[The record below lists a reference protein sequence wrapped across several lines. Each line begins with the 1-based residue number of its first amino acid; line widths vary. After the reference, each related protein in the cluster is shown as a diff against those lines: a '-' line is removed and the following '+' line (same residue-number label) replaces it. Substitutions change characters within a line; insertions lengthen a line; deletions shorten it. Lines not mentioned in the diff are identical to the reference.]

1 MHQRAFRQ
9 LICLMACTVW
19 MACASVS
26 AQVIFTDSFEPRHAE
41 GPHSAAE
48 AAKFLTQAT
57 FGPTMQDIQHLQSIG
72 YNAWFEEQF
81 NAPASKHLVHIDDI
95 IADYE
100 SRGQELRIFQ
110 DRRQEAFWKYAL
122 YGQDQLR
129 QRMAFALSEIFV
141 ISDDSG
147 LEGQIAGMAHY
158 YDVLVDN
165 AFGSYRT
172 LLQDVTLHPTMGHY
186 LSMIRNRKPGLG
198 SNSETECTEP
208 PDRQW
213 ACPNDVPDD
222 LEDDVRPDE
231 NYAREI
237 MQLFSV
243 GLVQLNLNGTQK
255 LSQGQP
261 IPTYNQ
267 DTIRGFAHVFTGWNF
282 GDCEATQP
290 TTWNGFPNFLYWRYR
305 WCYTSEEPNASLKGD
320 RWRMPMAPWGEYIA
334 GQTQN
339 FGDAFHDSGGL
350 YHAFEGNKQLLNYN
364 GVALPNGVLP
374 EGGSA
379 RSNLTKALD
388 NIHQHPNVAPFIAT
402 RLIQR
407 FTTSNPSPAY
417 VQRVATIFNNN
428 GSGVRGDL
436 GAVVRAIL
444 MDPEAR
450 DPSQAPTHFGKLKE
464 PLIRL
469 TQIYRALDARTRSG
483 RIFQNWPE
491 QTVNQAVLRSP
502 TVFNFFMPDF
512 SEPGAIQQAGLASPE
527 FQISTDTYLIRLTD
541 SLGDF
546 SHWAIRRG
554 NNFPDGESD
563 TWQALRFDLMPLYHL
578 ADRPDALL
586 DHLDLLLMQGTMP
599 NEMRAILKTNM
610 ERYDVPGWTPSDPN
624 SFYYGIEHG
633 RLHRV
638 QDTLWLITSSPAFA
652 VERHR

>member
-1 MHQRAFRQ
+1 M
-9 LICLMACTVW
+9 LCTS
-19 MACASVS
+19 AQ
-26 AQVIFTDSFEPRHAE
+26 AQVIFTDSFEPRNVE

-57 FGPTMQDIQHLQSIG
+57 FGPTMQDIEHLQRIG

-81 NAPASKHLVHIDDI
+81 NRPASKHLVHIDDI

-100 SRGQELRIFQ
+100 ARGQELRIFQ

-147 LEGQIAGMAHY
+147 LENQIAGMTHY
-158 YDVLVDN
+158 YDELVDN

-198 SNSETECTEP
+198 SDSETACNEP
-208 PDRQW
+208 PERRW
-213 ACPNDVPDD
+213 ACPNDIPDD

-237 MQLFSV
+237 MQLFSI
-243 GLVQLNLNGTQK
+243 GLVQLNLDGTQK
-255 LSQGQP
+255 LSQGKP

-282 GDCEATQP
+282 GDCDAVQP

-305 WCYTSEEPNASLKGD
+305 WCYNAEEPNSGLKGR

-334 GQTQN
+334 GQTQD

-350 YHAFEGNKQLLNYN
+350 YHAVEGNKQLLNYS

-374 EGGSA
+374 AGGSA
-379 RSNLTKALD
+379 RSNMTAALD
-388 NIHQHPNVAPFIAT
+388 NIHHHPNVAPFISKL
-402 RLIQR
+402 LIQR

-436 GAVVRAIL
+436 GAVIRAIL

-450 DPSQAPTHFGKLKE
+450 DPAQAPAHFGKLKE

-469 TQIYRALDARTRSG
+469 TQVYRALDARTRSG

-512 SEPGAIQQAGLASPE
+512 SEPGAIKQAGLVSPE
-527 FQISTDTYLIRLTD
+527 FQISTDTFLIRLTD
-541 SLGDF
+541 TLGDF
-546 SHWAIRRG
+546 THYARRG
-554 NNFPDGESD
+554 NDYPAYETDR
-563 TWQALRFDLMPLYHL
+563 WRPLRFDLMPLYHL

-599 NEMRAILKTNM
+599 DEMRTILKTNM
-610 ERYDVPGWTPSDPN
+610 ERYTLPGWTPTN
-624 SFYYGIEHG
+624 TNNFYHG
-633 RLHRV
+633 LDHARIYRV